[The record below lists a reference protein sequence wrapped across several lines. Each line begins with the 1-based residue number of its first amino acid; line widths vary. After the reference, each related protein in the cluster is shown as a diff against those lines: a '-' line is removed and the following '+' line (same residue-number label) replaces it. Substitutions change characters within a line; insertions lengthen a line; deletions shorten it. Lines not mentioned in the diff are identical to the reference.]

1 MLGNKEV
8 MATIAVRN
16 LAQAREFYEG
26 TLQLER
32 VGGEEPEAVVYRT
45 GKSQLLVYQSRYA
58 GTNQATAVTWDV
70 GSDVETIVREL
81 KAKGIAFEHYDNLP
95 QVTRIGDVHVAGS
108 LKNAWFKD
116 PDGNIHALVGR

>member
-1 MLGNKEV
+1 MLGNKEA
-8 MATIAVRN
+8 MATVAVRN
-16 LAQAREFYEG
+16 LVHAREFYEG
-26 TLQLER
+26 TLGLER

-45 GKSQLLVYQSRYA
+45 GKSQLLVYHSRYA
-58 GTNQATAVTWDV
+58 GTNQATTVTWNV
-70 GSDVETIVREL
+70 EGDVETVVREL
-81 KAKGIAFEHYDNLP
+81 KAKGIVFEHYDNLP